1 MRAVTVVEVAEP
13 SVWDELAAMTSLDAH
28 LGESLSPTRRVALP
42 SFERVVVPA
51 LRSRGLVV
59 LARYATLPPPTP
71 VPEAVLDHLPANV
84 LRVLHAAQRHA
95 VDGVL
100 LGLHA
105 WDPEGDR
112 DRVRALLGAGLIE
125 VIPDEGAEPFL
136 GRYRLNPGLPPPPA
150 VPYDFEEAVMDETD
164 DLDAAR
170 PGPVALL
177 HDLAALAAAIGVVLP
192 KRTQSGT
199 VARTDTKRLSE
210 RLGMA
215 LDDLD
220 KDARWGRALRSL
232 EALHVVATDP
242 ATRELHLE
250 QGLEPTLAGD
260 TAEAIDHLV
269 ERLIEADLRA
279 MLPAVR
285 KALLQAG
292 AGAIDE
298 VVFLE
303 LLRDQHREVV
313 FPEWRTGG
321 AFYPH
326 LGDVTPRPY
335 TDDAFEV
342 IEGGMFRALLNRLA
356 RLGLVRKATGVFA
369 ATADGRVWA
378 GVTAVHAPPVW
389 VGSDLE
395 VIVPPDAI
403 TPWERY
409 QMERIGRCVARDVV
423 DRYRLE
429 RAGVEGWLTTHAI
442 DDALALLRR
451 RAPAVPPTVEETLR
465 GWARSAERVV
475 VVRGVLIDGTI
486 PS

>member
-1 MRAVTVVEVAEP
+1 MIRAVTVVEVGEP
-13 SVWDELAAMTSLDAH
+13 AVWDELAAMAPIADH

-42 SFERVVVPA
+42 SFEKVIAPA
-51 LRSRGLVV
+51 LRTKGLIV
-59 LARYATLPPPTP
+59 LARNATRPPPTP
-71 VPEAVLDHLPANV
+71 VEAAVLDHLPAHV

-95 VDGVL
+95 VDGVV

-105 WDPEGDR
+105 WDPDGDA
-112 DRVRALLGAGLIE
+112 DRVRALHGAGLIE
-125 VIPDEGAEPFL
+125 AIPDEDAEPFL
-136 GRYRLNPGLPPPPA
+136 GRYRLNPGLPPPPP
-150 VPYDFEEAVMDETD
+150 VPYDFADAVMEETD

-177 HDLAALAAAIGVVLP
+177 HDLAALAAAIGFVLP

-199 VARTDTKRLSE
+199 VARTDTKRLGE
-210 RLGMA
+210 RLGTG

-250 QGLEPTLAGD
+250 QGLEPTLAGE
-260 TAEAIDHLV
+260 TAQAIDHLV
-269 ERLIEADLRA
+269 ERLIEPDLRA
-279 MLPAVR
+279 LVPAVR
-285 KALLQAG
+285 KALQQAG
-292 AGAIDE
+292 PGAIDE

-303 LLRDQHREVV
+303 LLRDQHRDVI
-313 FPEWRTGG
+313 FPAWNSGG
-321 AFYPH
+321 TFYPH
-326 LGDVTPRPY
+326 LGDAAPRPY
-335 TDDAFEV
+335 NDDTFDAF
-342 IEGGMFRALLNRLA
+342 EGGMFRALLGRLA
-356 RLGLVRKATGVFA
+356 RLGLVRRAPGVFA

-378 GVTAVHAPPVW
+378 GVSALHAPPVW

-409 QMERIGRCVARDVV
+409 QLERIGRCVARDVV

-429 RAGVEGWLTTHAI
+429 RAGVEAWLTTHRI

-451 RAPAVPPTVEETLR
+451 RAHAVPPTVEETLR

-475 VVRGVLIDGTI
+475 LVRGVLVGA
-486 PS
+486 